1 MAASNPSP
9 AAATIETPAPAFY
22 VLGPTAVGKSEVA
35 VEIALRCEG
44 EVIGAD
50 AFQVYRGLDLLTA
63 KPSAELLARVPHHLI
78 GDIALASSFDV
89 ARYAALAHERIR
101 QLRERGKR
109 AVVCGGTG
117 LYARAL
123 THGLNEL
130 PHADATLRQELEALS
145 LEELQKR
152 IREHD
157 PAGAAQIDL
166 RNPRRLIRALEVCL
180 LTGRPFSSF
189 RDRWQSAPPVAG
201 VILLRNREELHER
214 IAART
219 LAMFENGVVEEVAA
233 CGEIGS
239 TASQA
244 IGWREIRALLE
255 GKLTREECID
265 SIAQATRQYARRQL
279 TWFRRETAFEVV
291 NLSATPADEALLQRL
306 AARAGSLLPRPA

>member
-1 MAASNPSP
+1 
-9 AAATIETPAPAFY
+9 
-22 VLGPTAVGKSEVA
+22 
-35 VEIALRCEG
+35 
-44 EVIGAD
+44 
-50 AFQVYRGLDLLTA
+50 
-63 KPSAELLARVPHHLI
+63 
-78 GDIALASSFDV
+78 
-89 ARYAALAHERIR
+89 
-101 QLRERGKR
+101 
-109 AVVCGGTG
+109 
-117 LYARAL
+117 
-123 THGLNEL
+123 
-130 PHADATLRQELEALS
+130 
-145 LEELQKR
+145 
-152 IREHD
+152 
-157 PAGAAQIDL
+157 
-166 RNPRRLIRALEVCL
+166 
-180 LTGRPFSSF
+180 
-189 RDRWQSAPPVAG
+189 VAG

-219 LAMFENGVVEEVAA
+219 LAMFENGVVEEVAG